1 MRGRRGTLSLPVKS
15 KFIVNKGGSG
25 RARSLCGPELS
36 EAEYGGAAWARE
48 RGPGQPGSSGYGR
61 RAGAGSR
68 AAEEFQGTGEGR
80 SRVPWQPR
88 SSRVRGE
95 GRGRIPGQSG
105 SSRVRGRAGAG
116 CRAAEADAERIGK
129 RRGEP
134 RGATQARERAP
145 RGGSTLLGSISPT
158 ERGRG
163 QRPSRSGEAEMQG

>member
-48 RGPGQPGSSGYGR
+48 RGPGQQGSSGYGR

-68 AAEEFQGTGEGR
+68 AAEELQGTGEGR
-80 SRVPWQPR
+80 SRV
-88 SSRVRGE
+88 
-95 GRGRIPGQSG
+95 PGQSG

-116 CRAAEADAERIGK
+116 CRAAEANAVRIGK

-145 RGGSTLLGSISPT
+145 RGGPTLLGSISPT

-163 QRPSRSGEAEMQG
+163 QWPSRSGEAEMQG